1 MAFEVNISPE
11 HELGVIRLTAQVDG
25 NALLEA
31 LDVLYNGNTWA
42 PCFHAIWDMRHVE
55 ELSVVPAEA
64 DRIIERMEELCHRV
78 GTGRTAVIAP
88 REVDALF
95 FRMLFA
101 RTACVAR
108 ERKIMHDL
116 DGVLAWLSEVYAPSG
131 AGLRHAVSNLVEPA
145 SSRPCRGRP
154 GVQGATAKD
163 A

>member
-31 LDVLYNGNTWA
+31 LDVLYDGDTWA

-64 DRIIERMEELCHRV
+64 DRILERMEELCHRM

-101 RTACVAR
+101 RTACVTR

-116 DGVLAWLSEVYAPSG
+116 DGALAWISEVYTLG
-131 AGLRHAVSNLVEPA
+131 ECRLRHTIDNLVGPA
-145 SSRPCRGRP
+145 SSRPCGERTS
-154 GVQGATAKD
+154 VQGSTAQD

>member
-25 NALLEA
+25 DALLEA
-31 LDVLYNGNTWA
+31 LDVLYDGDTWA
-42 PCFHAIWDMRHVE
+42 PCFHAIWDMRYVE

-64 DRIIERMEELCHRV
+64 DRILARMEELCHRM
-78 GTGRTAVIAP
+78 GAGRTAVIAP

-101 RTACVAR
+101 RTACVTR

-116 DGVLAWLSEVYAPSG
+116 DGALAWISEVYTPG
-131 AGLRHAVSNLVEPA
+131 ECRLRHTIDNLVGSA
-145 SSRPCRGRP
+145 SSRPCRGHT
-154 GVQGATAKD
+154 GVQGSTAKD